1 MKEMKETK
9 ELELKGAAFFGT
21 LTCVEKLHGADA
33 RAAVMKALPPALEE
47 KLRTR
52 VMVVGG
58 WYPSAWYRDLMAAVR
73 TQLRTEAELRA
84 LGRASAELDMTTLYR
99 ALFRVLSP
107 ERLARN
113 CDRLLSTFYR
123 GDFKVTVVEVTKGL
137 ARVDFSGFDG
147 IDKWLWLD
155 AIAGFELVF
164 EMVGAKNARATIESG
179 GDGPSMR
186 LALRWE

>member
-1 MKEMKETK
+1 MKEM
-9 ELELKGAAFFGT
+9 ELKGAAFFGT
-21 LTCVEKLHGADA
+21 LTCVEKLHGAA
-33 RAAVMKALPPALEE
+33 VRAAVMKALPPALEE

-73 TQLRTEAELRA
+73 TQLHTEAELRA

-99 ALFRVLSP
+99 ALFRVVSP

-113 CDRLLSTFYR
+113 SDRVLGTFYR

-137 ARVDFSGFDG
+137 ARVDFEGFHG

-164 EMVGAKNARATIESG
+164 EMVGAKNPRATIESG
-179 GDGPSMR
+179 GDGPNMR
-186 LALRWE
+186 LALRWD